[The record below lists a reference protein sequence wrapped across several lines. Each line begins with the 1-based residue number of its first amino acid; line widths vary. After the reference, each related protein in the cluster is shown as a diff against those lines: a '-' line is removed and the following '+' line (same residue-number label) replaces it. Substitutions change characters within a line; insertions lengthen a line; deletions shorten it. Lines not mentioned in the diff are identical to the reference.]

1 MCSLTISKVFIDPHD
16 DKARGATGSGRR
28 SHAMTFQS
36 CRTGGPNPCESTAT
50 STGSARPA
58 LGFATHQRLRAC
70 RTRGTPRSVNVR
82 VDNRGLKNRA
92 ALTPPRTL
100 PR

>member
-58 LGFATHQRLRAC
+58 DGFAGR
-70 RTRGTPRSVNVR
+70 
-82 VDNRGLKNRA
+82 D
-92 ALTPPRTL
+92 
-100 PR
+100 